1 MVETDYSSWAVFV
14 QCEEEGA
21 GNKFLSTRFVVIMM
35 KMFITTTNTTM
46 TWTMDMVFVQ
56 CEEEGA
62 GNKFLSTRCMIIEI
76 LTRVTIT
83 MKTLTAKTTMTT
95 TTS

>member
-1 MVETDYSSWAVFV
+1 
-14 QCEEEGA
+14 
-21 GNKFLSTRFVVIMM
+21 
-35 KMFITTTNTTM
+35 
-46 TWTMDMVFVQ
+46 MDMVFVQ

-95 TTS
+95 TTSSTILDVVHQGAV